1 MADIVGAGGIDGL
14 ARVTKVLTALEAERA
29 ELIQQLR
36 SQRLA
41 SWDEIGQACGMTRQ
55 GASRRW
61 SQEAQAT
68 SFGDAA
74 AAYQQGRPPYPA
86 SAVDWLV
93 PANEHGLQDF
103 GGRAASRNRVP
114 EAVSAAQR
122 TRVLDLGAGT
132 GKLSRLLVD
141 RGFEVTAVEP
151 LAEMREQLAAS
162 VPQAVVLDGTAEQI
176 PVADGSFD
184 VVVVAQAWHW
194 FDAAKALREAARVL
208 VPGGTLGLVW
218 NVRDQS
224 EPWVAELDR
233 ILHQHGPQVM
243 DTHPDLG
250 APFEQ
255 AERLEVRWEH
265 QLTRADLLA
274 MVASRSYVITLPE
287 TERTELLNQV
297 TELLDSHLD
306 LRGRKHLTMPY
317 LTHCT
322 RARLSEAGES

>member
-61 SQEAQAT
+61 SQQAQAT

-93 PANEHGLQDF
+93 PGNSH
-103 GGRAASRNRVP
+103 
-114 EAVSAAQR
+114 
-122 TRVLDLGAGT
+122 RVLDLGAGT
-132 GKLSRLLVD
+132 GKLTRLLVD

-151 LAEMREQLAAS
+151 LVEMREQLAAS
-162 VPQAVVLDGTAEQI
+162 VPKAAVVDGTAERI

-184 VVVVAQAWHW
+184 AVVVAQAWHW
-194 FDAAKALREAARVL
+194 FDAATALREAGRVL

-243 DTHPDLG
+243 DTRPELA

-265 QLTRADLLA
+265 QLSRADLLA

-297 TELLDSHLD
+297 SELLDSHLD
-306 LRGRKHLTMPY
+306 LRGRKRLTMPY

-322 RARLSEAGES
+322 RARLSATGES